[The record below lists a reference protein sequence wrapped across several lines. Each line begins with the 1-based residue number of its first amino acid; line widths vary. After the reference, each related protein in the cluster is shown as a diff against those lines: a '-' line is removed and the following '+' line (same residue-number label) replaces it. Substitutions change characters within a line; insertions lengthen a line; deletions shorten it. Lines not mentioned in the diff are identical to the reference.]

1 MSQFSATPAL
11 FQLQV
16 KNGQIVSSSKLSAS
30 VLTLVMVCLFAA
42 LNLRAQT
49 VIAIPAAS
57 GGGIQSALPTGTNG
71 HVFGVNLDDGSLYLN
86 GQMSA
91 NLLAAAAGSFQ
102 PQMWNMASTCMS
114 GTTSTWVDTN
124 QWSPQPAN
132 FWQGATYQVV
142 YGADTGETGTIT
154 SSDPASGSNGITLHG
169 TWGTGCSNGDLMIV
183 RCTSALSTCAGGYT
197 PAAATAGGY
206 FGVSST
212 ANASFETTDLSPSS
226 TAPQALKM
234 VAPNQLNIQADQPAL
249 GNVWINLNGTY
260 TLSFRAKGTAG
271 TPTIAYQVFRIG
283 GTYFTTG
290 TVTPTVNATAG
301 AGWTNYTATFTASE
315 TGSQV
320 TQGVNVT
327 LTVAGGTVIV
337 QDLALTEAG
346 TGGNTTAFRNAYYQ
360 RLQALNP
367 GILRFMTGTVWGCTV
382 ENVMLP
388 YESRA
393 MCGASTWG
401 QYGGVVDYGLPEF
414 LNLAKAVG
422 ADPWWT
428 FSGYATPADMANLAA
443 YLSGTCGNGNAYT
456 TIRCNEGQTIP
467 WTSVFNHIYLEMG
480 NEIWNGPNGENLYA
494 NQGLVYGGLVGTNT
508 AALRASSF
516 YNPKM
521 KMVASGFVL
530 ESDGNGGWNQNVLT
544 AASGV
549 SNGSPDY
556 IDGAPYIFNI
566 LTDTSSNAKI
576 FGPMYAEASNYNS
589 ISTGAGGTGYTYFLQ
604 HYSNANYGVQGAV
617 YETNLGTQCG
627 LAGITQSTI
636 NGVVAGVG
644 AGLDATLNMLLGVRD
659 AGVLVQNAFALPED
673 ANAFYTAT
681 STTAGSCGTSSS
693 LKSPLWGINRAMPGP
708 TNASVVDR
716 PSGIALNMVNAA
728 MLPNLLAVTQTGTPT
743 YSSPAAQPN
752 PGWTT
757 LTNNIVANPAVPY
770 VQSFGFGDGAGN
782 YSLIVYNLN
791 LTSTEAITFTGAAA
805 PTGSVTK
812 TLFTSANITD
822 NNESATISSGTPPL
836 VQPTP
841 TTVSNPGGDVLP
853 PFSMTT
859 YTWSTSG
866 GSGAPT
872 LSIASISNQT
882 YGVAP
887 FTVSSTSN
895 SSGAITYSV
904 VSGPATVSG
913 STVTITGVGTVT
925 LQASQA
931 ASGGYTAGTAT
942 TSFTVS
948 AATPTLAFAAIPTE
962 TYGVAPFAVSATS
975 NSTGAITYSV
985 VSGPATISGSSVTIT
1000 GIGTITLQASQAA
1013 SGNYTTATATAS
1025 FTVNGETPTLT
1036 IASIPNQTYGAPP
1049 FAVSATSN
1057 SPGAISYSGI
1067 TGPATISG
1075 NTVTITGIGTVTVV
1089 ATQAASGNYL
1099 TGVASASFTVG
1110 AATPNLTFSAI
1121 PTQSSG
1127 AAPFTVSATSA
1138 SQGAITYS
1146 VVSGPASIA
1155 GSTVTITG
1163 TGTVTLLASQAA
1175 AGNYTAATATTT
1187 FNVTGNA
1194 PTLNLVGL
1202 QNRPYSPALFQIAA
1216 TSNSPGAIT
1225 YSILSGPASIAG
1237 SVVSLTGLGTVTV
1250 QASQAA
1256 SGSYSSA
1263 QTSGSFIVSAGTPGL
1278 RFVAIP
1284 TQMFGIPPF
1293 TVAATS
1299 NSTGAIT
1306 YSILGGPATIS
1317 GNTVTLTGA
1326 GNVIL
1331 MASQVASADYTA
1343 ATATTYVSVGLGT
1356 PTLSFVSIP
1365 TQTFGAAPF
1374 PVTAIS
1380 DSTGAITYSVVSGP
1394 ASISGSTVTLTGTG
1408 TVVLQASMAA
1418 SRCYAAATTTTSFT
1432 VTGAGAT
1439 SLVFGAIA
1447 SQTYGA
1453 TPFPVSATSNSPGAI
1468 TYSVVSGPA
1477 SIAGNTVTL
1486 TGAGVVTLQ
1495 ASQVASGSYNAATVT
1510 TSFNVSPATPALSF
1524 AAIASQT
1531 YGAAPFTVAASSAS
1545 PGAITYSVVSG
1556 PASISGATVTLTSAG
1571 TVTLLASQAATS
1583 NYTVATATISFNVSA
1598 VTPALSFS
1606 AIPTQTYGA
1615 TPFAVAASSVSPG
1628 AITYSVVSGPA
1639 SIAGSTVTLTGAG
1652 TVILLASQAATGGY
1666 TLATAT
1672 TSFTVNAA
1680 TPTLTIGSIAN
1691 QIYGAPSFYLS
1702 ATTNS
1707 PAFVWFTV
1715 VSGPATLVGNYLTL
1729 TGTGMVTVQANQAA
1743 TGGYTAATSATSFNV
1758 TGTTP
1763 SLSFVALPG
1772 RPYSP
1777 LPFLVAATSNSPG
1790 TITYSVVSG
1799 PATVAGSAV
1808 TLTGTGPVVLLASQA
1823 AAGGYTSA
1831 TATGSFTVFPANPGL
1846 SFIAIPAQ
1854 IFGVAPFTV
1863 SATSNSTGTITYS
1876 VASGPATMSGSTIT
1890 LTGAGTV
1897 ILVASQVAAGNYT
1910 SGMASTSFA
1919 VSLPVV
1925 ESIAKPAHTSVA
1937 PAETTESTAPA
1948 VQTSTRADVANTSS
1962 GASNPA
1968 AVTGASQAAETSSP
1982 AVVATPSAAYS
1993 ETLMTP
1999 TLRLT
2004 KVPSQVYGAGSYPLS
2019 ATSDSAGAVTYS
2031 IVSGPAILLG
2041 NSVRPTGV
2049 GTVTV
2054 KASQAA
2060 YGAYLATTTT
2070 TSFEV
2075 IGSSLAAAQG
2085 R

>member
-1 MSQFSATPAL
+1 
-11 FQLQV
+11 
-16 KNGQIVSSSKLSAS
+16 
-30 VLTLVMVCLFAA
+30 
-42 LNLRAQT
+42 
-49 VIAIPAAS
+49 
-57 GGGIQSALPTGTNG
+57 
-71 HVFGVNLDDGSLYLN
+71 
-86 GQMSA
+86 
-91 NLLAAAAGSFQ
+91 LAAAA
-102 PQMWNMASTCMS
+102 
-114 GTTSTWVDTN
+114 
-124 QWSPQPAN
+124 
-132 FWQGATYQVV
+132 
-142 YGADTGETGTIT
+142 
-154 SSDPASGSNGITLHG
+154 
-169 TWGTGCSNGDLMIV
+169 
-183 RCTSALSTCAGGYT
+183 
-197 PAAATAGGY
+197 
-206 FGVSST
+206 
-212 ANASFETTDLSPSS
+212 
-226 TAPQALKM
+226 
-234 VAPNQLNIQADQPAL
+234 
-249 GNVWINLNGTY
+249 
-260 TLSFRAKGTAG
+260 
-271 TPTIAYQVFRIG
+271 
-283 GTYFTTG
+283 
-290 TVTPTVNATAG
+290 
-301 AGWTNYTATFTASE
+301 
-315 TGSQV
+315 
-320 TQGVNVT
+320 
-327 LTVAGGTVIV
+327 
-337 QDLALTEAG
+337 
-346 TGGNTTAFRNAYYQ
+346 
-360 RLQALNP
+360 
-367 GILRFMTGTVWGCTV
+367 
-382 ENVMLP
+382 
-388 YESRA
+388 
-393 MCGASTWG
+393 
-401 QYGGVVDYGLPEF
+401 
-414 LNLAKAVG
+414 
-422 ADPWWT
+422 
-428 FSGYATPADMANLAA
+428 
-443 YLSGTCGNGNAYT
+443 
-456 TIRCNEGQTIP
+456 
-467 WTSVFNHIYLEMG
+467 
-480 NEIWNGPNGENLYA
+480 
-494 NQGLVYGGLVGTNT
+494 
-508 AALRASSF
+508 
-516 YNPKM
+516 
-521 KMVASGFVL
+521 
-530 ESDGNGGWNQNVLT
+530 
-544 AASGV
+544 AAS
-549 SNGSPDY
+549 GSPDY
-556 IDGAPYIFNI
+556 IDGAPYVFNI
-566 LTDTSSNAKI
+566 LTDTSSNANI
-576 FGPMYAEASNYNS
+576 FGPMYAQLSNYNS
-589 ISTGAGGTGYTYFLQ
+589 VSTGANGTGFTYFLQ
-604 HYSNANYGVQGAV
+604 HYSQSNFGVQGAI
-617 YETNLGTQCG
+617 YESNLGTQCG
-627 LAGITQSTI
+627 LTGITQSTI

-681 STTAGSCGTSSS
+681 STTAGGCGTNSG
-693 LKSPLWGINRAMPGP
+693 LTSPLWGINRIMPGP

-716 PSGIALNMVNAA
+716 PSGIALNLINAA

-743 YSSPAAQPN
+743 YSSPAAQPD
-752 PGWTT
+752 PGYTS
-757 LTNNIVANPAVPY
+757 LTYSIAANPAVPY

-791 LTSTEAITFTGAAA
+791 LASTEPITFTGAAA

-812 TLFTSANITD
+812 TVFTSANITD
-822 NNESATISSGTPPL
+822 NNESTVISSGTPPV
-836 VQPTP
+836 VQPSP
-841 TTVSNPGGDVLP
+841 TTVSNPSGDVLP

-872 LSIASISNQT
+872 LAITSIPNQT
-882 YGVAP
+882 YGAAP

-904 VSGPATVSG
+904 ISGPATVFG
-913 STVTITGVGTVT
+913 TTVTITGVGTVT

-1013 SGNYTTATATAS
+1013 SGNYTTATATVS

-1099 TGVASASFTVG
+1099 TGVASTSFVVG
-1110 AATPNLTFSAI
+1110 AATPTLTFSTI
-1121 PTQSSG
+1121 PTQSYG
-1127 AAPFTVSATSA
+1127 AAPFAVSATST
-1138 SQGAITYS
+1138 SEGAITYS

-1163 TGTVTLLASQAA
+1163 TGAVTLLASQAA
-1175 AGNYTAATATTT
+1175 AGNYTAATATTS
-1187 FNVTGNA
+1187 FNVTGIA

-1225 YSILSGPASIAG
+1225 YSVLNGPATIAG
-1237 SVVSLTGLGTVTV
+1237 SVVSLTGIGTVMV

-1256 SGSYSSA
+1256 SGSYA
-1263 QTSGSFIVSAGTPGL
+1263 AATATASFVVSAGAPGL
-1278 RFVAIP
+1278 RFVTIP
-1284 TQMFGIPPF
+1284 TQMYGVPPF
-1293 TVAATS
+1293 AVTTTS
-1299 NSTGAIT
+1299 NSTGAISYT
-1306 YSILGGPATIS
+1306 ILSGPATIS
-1317 GNTVTLTGA
+1317 GSTVTLTGA

-1331 MASQVASADYTA
+1331 LASQAASGDYTA
-1343 ATATTYVSVGLGT
+1343 ASATTYFSVGLGT

-1365 TQTFGAAPF
+1365 TQTVGVAPF
-1374 PVTAIS
+1374 PVSATTN
-1380 DSTGAITYSVVSGP
+1380 STGAITYSVVSGP
-1394 ASISGSTVTLTGTG
+1394 ANISGSTVTLTGTG

-1418 SRCYAAATTTTSFT
+1418 SRCYAAATATTSFT

-1439 SLVFGAIA
+1439 SLVFGAVA

-1453 TPFPVSATSNSPGAI
+1453 APFPVSATSNSPGAI
-1468 TYSVVSGPA
+1468 TYSVVGGPA

-1486 TGAGVVTLQ
+1486 TGAGTVTLQ

-1524 AAIASQT
+1524 AAIPGQT
-1531 YGAAPFTVAASSAS
+1531 FGAAPFTVAASSAS

-1556 PASISGATVTLTSAG
+1556 PASIAGATVTLTSAG

-1598 VTPALSFS
+1598 VTPSLSFT
-1606 AIPTQTYGA
+1606 AIPTQTYSA
-1615 TPFAVAASSVSPG
+1615 TPFTVAASSVSPG

-1652 TVILLASQAATGGY
+1652 TVILLASQAASGGY

-1680 TPTLTIGSIAN
+1680 APTLTIGSIAN
-1691 QIYGAPSFYLS
+1691 QVYGAPSFYLS

-1707 PAFVWFTV
+1707 PAFVGFTV

-1729 TGTGMVTVQANQAA
+1729 TGTGTVTVQANQAA

-1763 SLSFVALPG
+1763 ALSFVALQG

-1808 TLTGTGPVVLLASQA
+1808 TLTGTGTVVLLASQA
-1823 AAGGYTSA
+1823 ATGGYTSA
-1831 TATGSFTVFPANPGL
+1831 TATGSFTVFAANPGL
-1846 SFIAIPAQ
+1846 TFVTIPAQ
-1854 IFGVAPFTV
+1854 IFGVVPFPIL
-1863 SATSNSTGTITYS
+1863 ATSSSTGTITYS
-1876 VASGPATMSGSTIT
+1876 VISGPATISGNTIT

-1897 ILVASQVAAGNYT
+1897 ILSASQVAAGNYT
-1910 SGMASTSFA
+1910 AGMASTSFT
-1919 VSLPVV
+1919 VSLPAVGNV
-1925 ESIAKPAHTSVA
+1925 IKPAHTSVA
-1937 PAETTESTAPA
+1937 PAETSDVTAPA
-1948 VQTSTRADVANTSS
+1948 VQTVARAAVASTSS
-1962 GASNPA
+1962 GVSSTAI
-1968 AVTGASQAAETSSP
+1968 VTGGAQATEMSSAAAAASPVAAYPETS
-1982 AVVATPSAAYS
+1982 
-1993 ETLMTP
+1993 MTP
-1999 TLRLT
+1999 TLRLA

-2019 ATSDSAGAVTYS
+2019 ATSDSAGAITYS

-2041 NSVRPTGV
+2041 NSVRTTGT

-2060 YGAYLATTTT
+2060 YGAYLATTAA

-2075 IGSSLAAAQG
+2075 TGQG